1 MLYFYH
7 GQEDFLI
14 ESELN
19 KLKDKLVDKAFLATN
34 FRVYD
39 NPKFPELM
47 DILRTPSL
55 MFGSIL
61 AVINCEKY
69 FFDTKGKISFDDKEI
84 KQIEETLQTIPETLN
99 IVFVCK
105 IERESTKKIDTRR
118 KLYKILAKNTTMTE
132 FPEWKTYSKEL
143 PSWIQKQAKQKDL
156 IIASDVV
163 QFLIDRL
170 GTNLRII
177 NSELDKLKLAI
188 YPTKAVTKEHIQNIC
203 TSSEDIFVLTDY
215 ILKGEKDKALLE
227 FQKLCTNKHYL
238 EILAVLQTNFSKMAS
253 IKVDSVNKSPM
264 EIAAKNHLPEFIV
277 KKHLEKLRKVPMDR
291 IIKIRKNLLEAEY
304 RVKTGEMS
312 FYELPVELALLN

>member
-1 MLYFYH
+1 M
-7 GQEDFLI
+7 EA
-14 ESELN
+14 ELN
-19 KLKDKLVDKAFLATN
+19 KLKNKLVDKAFLSTN
-34 FRVYD
+34 YRVYD

-69 FFDTKGKISFDDKEI
+69 FFDTKGKINFDDKEL
-84 KQIEETLQTIPETLN
+84 KQIEETVQAVADTLN

-105 IERESTKKIDTRR
+105 IERESSKKIDTRR

-143 PSWIQKQAKQKDL
+143 PVWIQKQAKQKDL
-156 IIASDVV
+156 IMASDVT

-170 GTNLRII
+170 GTNLRVI

-188 YPTKAVTKEHIQNIC
+188 YPTKAVKKEDIQNIC

-227 FQKLCTNKHYL
+227 FKKLCTNKHYL
-238 EILAVLQTNFSKMAS
+238 EILAVLQTNFAKMAS
-253 IKVDSVNKSPM
+253 IKVDSVSKSPM

-277 KKHLEKLRKVPMDR
+277 KKHLEKLRKIPMDR
-291 IIKIRKNLLEAEY
+291 LIKIRRNLLEAEY

>member
-84 KQIEETLQTIPETLN
+84 KQIEETIQTIPETLN

-156 IIASDVV
+156 IIASEVV

-291 IIKIRKNLLEAEY
+291 LIKIRKNLLEAEY

>member
-19 KLKDKLVDKAFLATN
+19 KLKDKLMDKAFLATN

-84 KQIEETLQTIPETLN
+84 KQIEETIQTIPETLN

>member
-84 KQIEETLQTIPETLN
+84 KQIEETIQTIPETLN

-156 IIASDVV
+156 IIASEVV

>member
-84 KQIEETLQTIPETLN
+84 KQIEETIQTIPETLN

-238 EILAVLQTNFSKMAS
+238 EILAVLQTNFSRMAS